1 MNILLNGV
9 MVVTGLGLAAAIILV
24 AFSKIMEVKTDETV
38 ERVREALPGA
48 NCGACGYAG
57 CDEYAKAVAAGQAE
71 GNLCVPGGAKTA
83 EEIAGITGRSSGA
96 VAKRVAVVA
105 CRGNSQ
111 HTRTKMAYQGIST
124 CHAANRFFAGDWVC
138 PDGCLGHGDCVSACM
153 FGAISVQDGV
163 AVVDRELCTGCGA
176 CVKRCPN
183 HLLRLVD
190 DSKASAYVLCR
201 NHQKGGVTRKGCD
214 VGCIG
219 CQKCARICPVEAIH
233 MEENLAVVDPAV
245 CIDCGK
251 CIGECP
257 TGAITRIL
265 AD

>member
-1 MNILLNGV
+1 MCIR
-9 MVVTGLGLAAAIILV
+9 
-24 AFSKIMEVKTDETV
+24 D
-38 ERVREALPGA
+38 R
-48 NCGACGYAG
+48 
-57 CDEYAKAVAAGQAE
+57 
-71 GNLCVPGGAKTA
+71 TA
-83 EEIAGITGRSSGA
+83 EEIVGITGRSSGA

-124 CHAANRFFAGDWVC
+124 CHAANCFFAGDWVC

-183 HLLRLVD
+183 HLLQLVD

>member
-1 MNILLNGV
+1 MGPPPCWWTRWALSLIHILL
-9 MVVTGLGLAAAIILV
+9 
-24 AFSKIMEVKTDETV
+24 
-38 ERVREALPGA
+38 
-48 NCGACGYAG
+48 
-57 CDEYAKAVAAGQAE
+57 Q
-71 GNLCVPGGAKTA
+71 
-83 EEIAGITGRSSGA
+83 
-96 VAKRVAVVA
+96 
-105 CRGNSQ
+105 
-111 HTRTKMAYQGIST
+111 
-124 CHAANRFFAGDWVC
+124 
-138 PDGCLGHGDCVSACM
+138 
-153 FGAISVQDGV
+153 
-163 AVVDRELCTGCGA
+163 
-176 CVKRCPN
+176 
-183 HLLRLVD
+183 LVD

>member
-96 VAKRVAVVA
+96 VAKRVAIVA
-105 CRGNSQ
+105 CRGNAQ
-111 HTRTKMAYQGIST
+111 HTRTKMTYQGIST

-153 FGAISVQDGV
+153 FGALSVQDGV

-176 CVKRCPN
+176 CAAVCP
-183 HLLRLVD
+183 
-190 DSKASAYVLCR
+190 A
-201 NHQKGGVTRKGCD
+201 G
-214 VGCIG
+214 
-219 CQKCARICPVEAIH
+219 AI
-233 MEENLAVVDPAV
+233 DPAAPKKTDGER
-245 CIDCGK
+245 CIACAA
-251 CIGECP
+251 CVAVCP
-257 TGAITRIL
+257 TGARAFRGPAYRL
-265 AD
+265 AQKGFEKKCAARREPAAFFG